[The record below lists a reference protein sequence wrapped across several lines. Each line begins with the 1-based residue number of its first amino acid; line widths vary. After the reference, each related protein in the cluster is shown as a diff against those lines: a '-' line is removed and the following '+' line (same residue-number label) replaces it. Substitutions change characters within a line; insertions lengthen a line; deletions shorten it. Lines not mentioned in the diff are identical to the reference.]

1 MPTGVALP
9 RMTISRWNLA
19 GNPVLH
25 ASCSEWQPS
34 LTAVLRALPLNYRD
48 QTGMG
53 HLMQYGA

>member
-1 MPTGVALP
+1 MPTSAMLL
-9 RMTISRWNLA
+9 RMAISRRDLA
-19 GNPVLH
+19 RYPVLH

-34 LTAVLRALPLNYRD
+34 LTAVFRALPLNYRD